1 MKKRKITK
9 TKTIDGSMW
18 YYLAEADEK
27 EERESPPLNDF
38 ERFVLSQSVQASPE
52 KIACF
57 MNTDNKLNALTS
69 DDDDG
74 LRTLIS

>member
-27 EERESPPLNDF
+27 EERESPPLSVF
-38 ERFVLSQSVQASPE
+38 ERNAILQSLNIIKSD
-52 KIACF
+52 IA
-57 MNTDNKLNALTS
+57 DELTHE
-69 DDDDG
+69 DKDFG
-74 LRTLIS
+74 L